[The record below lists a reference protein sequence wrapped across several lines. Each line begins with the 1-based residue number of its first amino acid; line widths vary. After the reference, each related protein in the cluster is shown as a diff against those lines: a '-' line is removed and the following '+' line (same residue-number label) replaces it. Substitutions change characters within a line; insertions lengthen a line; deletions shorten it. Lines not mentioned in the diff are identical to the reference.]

1 MKVDTDENRSLE
13 QKKSA
18 DFAIDRQLHPRKNKE
33 NVKNINNKNIN
44 NKNVTQWTQLNC
56 IQNMDPAFLQTFFV
70 FFKRKCDCI
79 EHQNLFLQG
88 VSPLS

>member
-44 NKNVTQWTQLNC
+44 NKNVTQ
-56 IQNMDPAFLQTFFV
+56 
-70 FFKRKCDCI
+70 
-79 EHQNLFLQG
+79 
-88 VSPLS
+88 